1 MGHGLLLDHVEAHHG
16 KENIDS
22 SKNICA
28 GGPPGM
34 IAWNALTGAV
44 WPGQPGIRETKQLSF
59 KRVQP
64 LQTARLKLVTQL
76 ISLFSIPV
84 SPNGR
89 RVSK

>member
-16 KENIDS
+16 KENIGS
-22 SKNICA
+22 SINICA
-28 GGPPGM
+28 GGPPG
-34 IAWNALTGAV
+34 AVARNALTGAA
-44 WPGQPGIRETKQLSF
+44 WPGQPKIKETKQLSF

-64 LQTARLKLVTQL
+64 LQTVRLKLVTQL

>member
-1 MGHGLLLDHVEAHHG
+1 MGRELLPDHVEASHG
-16 KENIDS
+16 RENIDS
-22 SKNICA
+22 KTNICA
-28 GGPPGM
+28 EGPPG
-34 IAWNALTGAV
+34 AVARNALPGAA

-64 LQTARLKLVTQL
+64 LQAVRLKLVIQL

-89 RVSK
+89 RVAK

>member
-16 KENIDS
+16 KKNIGS
-22 SKNICA
+22 SINICA
-28 GGPPGM
+28 GGPPG
-34 IAWNALTGAV
+34 AVARNALTGAV

>member
-16 KENIDS
+16 KENIGS
-22 SKNICA
+22 SINICA
-28 GGPPGM
+28 GGPPG
-34 IAWNALTGAV
+34 AVARNALPVAA
-44 WPGQPGIRETKQLSF
+44 WPGQPKIRETKQLSF
-59 KRVQP
+59 KMVQP
-64 LQTARLKLVTQL
+64 LQTVRLKLVTQL

>member
-16 KENIDS
+16 KENIGS
-22 SKNICA
+22 SINICA
-28 GGPPGM
+28 GGPPGV
-34 IAWNALTGAV
+34 AARNALTGAA
-44 WPGQPGIRETKQLSF
+44 WPGQPKIRETKQLPF
-59 KRVQP
+59 KRVQL
-64 LQTARLKLVTQL
+64 LQTVRLKLVTQL